1 MNIAILHYHLRS
13 GGVGSVVRAQ
23 AAALSRCAPDD
34 RVVILSGTPSETD
47 LPVPVK
53 MVPGLDYA
61 ARSQSMLH
69 NADDPESA
77 ALARR
82 AAAALADEIER
93 ALDEAFPGDCD
104 LLHVHNPLIR
114 KNEALLGALAELQR
128 RGLRLLVQVHD
139 LAEDF
144 RPDVYAADSEYPG
157 DCAYAAINTRD
168 REALVASGLDE
179 RHVHLLPN
187 PVSIPAGFEPRAGF
201 EAEAERG
208 RRTVLYPVR
217 AIRRKNLGEALLLS
231 RFLPSGAELAVT
243 LPPTSLRDQA
253 TYAAWKNLAFRQRLP
268 VRFEAGLAARL
279 ADLYSS
285 SFCALT
291 TSVKEGF
298 GYAYL
303 DPLARG
309 IPVVGREIPY
319 VVDDFSAAGIA
330 LPKLYRAIRVPRA
343 ALPEQALRAALDLRL
358 EAFRRAYA
366 PIFAARGRFG
376 AALARGAEAVGAVSG
391 VFGAAGGSGAEGGSG
406 SEAFEAAL
414 AGLVRRFESEY
425 IDFGALDEALQ
436 EGLLRD
442 LEGDAAFERALCELN
457 PFLPGLF
464 DARLS
469 REEAED
475 NRRALAA
482 AYSDEFCA
490 ERLLSVYRDALSPAI
505 GGGVDRRTLLLGYL
519 RPESFFMSAS

>member
-1 MNIAILHYHLRS
+1 VS
-13 GGVGSVVRAQ
+13 
-23 AAALSRCAPDD
+23 
-34 RVVILSGTPSETD
+34 
-47 LPVPVK
+47 
-53 MVPGLDYA
+53 
-61 ARSQSMLH
+61 H

-82 AAAALADEIER
+82 AAAGRVAAAAARTAAAALADEIER
-93 ALDEAFPGDCD
+93 ALDEAFPGGCD

-144 RPDVYAADSEYPG
+144 RPDVYAPDSEYPG
-157 DCAYAAINTRD
+157 DCAYAVINTRD
-168 REALVASGLDE
+168 REALVASGLE
-179 RHVHLLPN
+179 KRHVHLLPN

-268 VRFEAGLAARL
+268 VRFEAGLTAEL
-279 ADLYSS
+279 AELYES

-330 LPKLYRAIRVPRA
+330 LPELYRAIRVPRA

-366 PIFAARGRFG
+366 PIFAARGRSG
-376 AALARGAEAVGAVSG
+376 AALAGGAAEAVGAVSG